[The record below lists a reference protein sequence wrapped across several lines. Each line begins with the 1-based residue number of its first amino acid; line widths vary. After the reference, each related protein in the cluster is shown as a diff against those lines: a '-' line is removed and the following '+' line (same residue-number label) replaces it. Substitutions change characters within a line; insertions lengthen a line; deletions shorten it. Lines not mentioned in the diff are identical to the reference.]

1 MNKTVSI
8 YSAIL
13 FGSFL
18 KLQWSRVSNEC
29 AMVQQHS
36 YATIWKFLFRH
47 LIFLV

>member
-18 KLQWSRVSNEC
+18 KLQWSTVFNEC

-36 YATIWKFLFRH
+36 YRYYLKI
-47 LIFLV
+47 LIQTLNILT